1 MKFLIFL
8 FSFFLFGAEIDEPP
22 IGTGNIWIINKTE
35 CTDLDVLM
43 MEAVDS
49 CDLYKQIPIDI
60 SYRIS
65 CLKWYIGIAG
75 PYAVPGAYQLEFR
88 CY

>member
-8 FSFFLFGAEIDEPP
+8 FSFFLSGAEIDEP

-43 MEAVDS
+43 IEAVNS
-49 CDLYKQIPIDI
+49 CGLYKQIPIDI

-75 PYAVPGAYQLEFR
+75 PYAVPGAYQLQFR